1 VGAMSELQK
10 RKAEYYSDLELC
22 IRSMLYVF
30 KKMDRKTAEKEC
42 RKYIKISLGI
52 YSKRV

>member
-1 VGAMSELQK
+1 MSDLQE
-10 RKAEYYSDLELC
+10 RKAKYHQDLELC
-22 IRSMLYVF
+22 IRAMMYTF

-42 RKYIKISLGI
+42 RKYIKISLDI